1 MPISLNTDDGIEIVS
16 VDGYMK
22 EINELNRKKNDINAQ
37 LFFRG
42 QAADYWDI
50 KPSIFRDNM
59 LSIEHYLMSEPMRQV
74 PDEFL
79 NLGDYFEIMEKY
91 QHYGMCT
98 RLLDVTTNP
107 LVALYF
113 ACEHQS
119 EVEYINPDSKEL
131 ERKCPQGIV
140 YFKEVSMPL
149 KYNDLQVK
157 VISKLAS
164 YDLNNETTIKL
175 IVQKLYEDGIVN
187 IEQMK
192 RWSDDKGAL
201 EFVNLCQNVCT
212 VLPIMNNDRLIRQ
225 SGAFLLP
232 GKFNVSVRGDELQN
246 AIVSK
251 AECNLREEFDKSF
264 FYISDEKK
272 EEILIELEHCNI
284 SEAHLFPELEYQ
296 LRYIRKQNESQRRT
310 VAYFEKFQSE
320 VQEKTVKLSTDLPD
334 NQELIRKSIKS
345 ENINGRLLEEIVE
358 IFNENQKI
366 DWLRRDSVLSRI
378 RVLICKKLLE
388 SKYKREEAEKIASD
402 IVKNVTEKHKEM

>member
-1 MPISLNTDDGIEIVS
+1 MPITLNTDDGIEIVS

-22 EINELNRKKNDINAQ
+22 EINELNKNKNDVNAQ

-74 PDEFL
+74 PDEFI

-119 EVEYINPDSKEL
+119 EVEYINPDSKEV
-131 ERKCPQGIV
+131 EQKCPQGIV

-164 YDLNNETTIKL
+164 YDLNNDTTIRIL
-175 IVQKLYEDGIVN
+175 IQNLYEDGLVS

-192 RWSDDKGAL
+192 RWSDEKGAL

-232 GKFNVSVRGDELQN
+232 GKFNISSRGDKLQD

-272 EEILIELEHCNI
+272 EEILVELEHCNI

-296 LRYIRKQNESQRRT
+296 LRYIRKHNESQRRT
-310 VAYFEKFQSE
+310 VSYFEKFQSV
-320 VQEKTVKLSTDLPD
+320 VQEKTVKLSGDLPD
-334 NQELIRKSIKS
+334 NQEIIRKGIRS
-345 ENINGRLLEEIVE
+345 ENIEGRLLEEVVE
-358 IFNENQKI
+358 IFNENQKV

-388 SKYKREEAEKIASD
+388 NKYKREEAEKIASD
-402 IVKNVTEKHKEM
+402 IVKNVIEKHKEV